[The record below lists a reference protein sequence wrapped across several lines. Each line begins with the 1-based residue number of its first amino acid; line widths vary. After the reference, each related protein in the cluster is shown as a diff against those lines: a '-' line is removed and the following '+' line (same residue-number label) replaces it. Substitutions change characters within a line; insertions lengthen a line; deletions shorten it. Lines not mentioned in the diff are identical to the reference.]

1 MGYIKIVQREDG
13 LQAAMAGLMTR
24 QLTQPEEK
32 SILEIQ
38 CGSRVGNSHAD
49 HQPSGGIKVEIAL
62 ATAMWQNPHVP
73 ILDESTL
80 PGLRRPRCFNLGH
93 QDHKGGCSSSLTWKL
108 RAGDAEG

>member
-1 MGYIKIVQREDG
+1 MGYTKIVQREDG

-24 QLTQPEEK
+24 QLTQPEGK

-49 HQPSGGIKVEIAL
+49 HQPSGGIKVEIVL

-73 ILDESTL
+73 ILDEPTL
-80 PGLRRPRCFNLGH
+80 PGSRRLSCFNLAH
-93 QDHKGGCSSSLTWKL
+93 QGSQRGCAHHMTQE
-108 RAGDAEG
+108 AEVLC